1 MKQPIFSIVKPDLEH
16 MEEVLEDI
24 RLQLEQG
31 IATMPLFYLAMVP
44 EGTPPANKAAAFAA
58 EFLPIRCQK
67 MISPTAKRSVASQI
81 SRLFRGL
88 RCSGADQSFE

>member
-58 EFLPIRCQK
+58 EFLPIR
-67 MISPTAKRSVASQI
+67 KRLAEM
-81 SRLFRGL
+81 GL
-88 RCSGADQSFE
+88 PAGILAL